1 MHLTAFFVSFFK
13 NYNQRMNRKNGD
25 FLSYDEKYMRLAMQL
40 AGNAI
45 GRTSPNPLVGAVIV
59 KDNRVVGCGW
69 HRKAGTP
76 HAEVHALNQAGELA
90 QGADVYVTLEPCA
103 HYGKTPPCAKALVEA
118 KVKNVYGGLLD
129 VNPKVAG
136 KGFKILEDAGIHVE
150 YGFLQDELRKQ
161 NEVFFKWIEHKKPFV
176 VLKAAMTL
184 DGKIATATGQSK
196 WITNETSRAYGYK
209 LRDIYDGIMVGI
221 NTVIEDNPMLTAR
234 VDGGKNPIRI
244 VVDSSLKI
252 DINANVVQDKSAKT
266 IVATTDKA
274 DKDKILKLQAQNVD
288 VIVVDKDENDKVD
301 IEKLLNIL
309 GQQNICSI
317 LVEGGATLS
326 GSFVAKKLV
335 DKVYFFIAPKIVGGK
350 EAKTPVAGT
359 GILNLQEA
367 LALKD
372 IQIEKLEE
380 DILIIGRVDK
390 DKV

>member
-1 MHLTAFFVSFFK
+1 
-13 NYNQRMNRKNGD
+13 MNRKNGD

-266 IVATTDKA
+266 IIATTDKA
-274 DKDKILKLQAQNVD
+274 NKDKILKLQAQDVD

-301 IEKLLNIL
+301 IEKLLDILGQQNI

-335 DKVYFFIAPKIVGGK
+335 DKVYFFIAPKIIGGK

-380 DILIIGRVDK
+380 DVLIIGRVDK

>member
-1 MHLTAFFVSFFK
+1 
-13 NYNQRMNRKNGD
+13 MNRKNGD

-221 NTVIEDNPMLTAR
+221 NTVIEDNPMLTSR

-274 DKDKILKLQAQNVD
+274 DKDKILKLQAQDVD

-301 IEKLLNIL
+301 IEKLLDIL

-335 DKVYFFIAPKIVGGK
+335 DKVYFFIAPKIIGGK

-372 IQIEKLEE
+372 IQVEKLDE

>member
-1 MHLTAFFVSFFK
+1 
-13 NYNQRMNRKNGD
+13 MNRKNGD

-184 DGKIATATGQSK
+184 DGKIAIATGQSK

-221 NTVIEDNPMLTAR
+221 NTVIKDNPMLTAR

-266 IVATTDKA
+266 IIATTDKA
-274 DKDKILKLQAQNVD
+274 DKDKILKLQAQDVD
-288 VIVVDKDENDKVD
+288 VIVVDKDKNDKVD
-301 IEKLLNIL
+301 IEKLLDIL

-335 DKVYFFIAPKIVGGK
+335 DKVYFFIAPKIIGGK

-367 LALKD
+367 LTLKD

>member
-1 MHLTAFFVSFFK
+1 
-13 NYNQRMNRKNGD
+13 MNRKNGD

-184 DGKIATATGQSK
+184 DGKIATETGQSK

-244 VVDSSLKI
+244 VVDSSLRI

-274 DKDKILKLQAQNVD
+274 DKDKILKLQAQDVD

-301 IEKLLNIL
+301 IEKLLDIL

-326 GSFVAKKLV
+326 GSFVARKLV

>member
-1 MHLTAFFVSFFK
+1 
-13 NYNQRMNRKNGD
+13 MNRKNGD

-103 HYGKTPPCAKALVEA
+103 HYGKTPPCSKALVEA

-161 NEVFFKWIEHKKPFV
+161 NEVFFKWIEHKKPFI

-266 IVATTDKA
+266 IIATTDKA
-274 DKDKILKLQAQNVD
+274 DKDKILKLQAQDVD
-288 VIVVDKDENDKVD
+288 VIVVDKDKNDKVD
-301 IEKLLNIL
+301 IEKLLDIL

-335 DKVYFFIAPKIVGGK
+335 DKVDFFIAPKIVGGK

>member
-1 MHLTAFFVSFFK
+1 
-13 NYNQRMNRKNGD
+13 MNRKNGD

-76 HAEVHALNQAGELA
+76 HAEIHALNQAGELA

-161 NEVFFKWIEHKKPFV
+161 NEVFFKWIEHKKPFI
-176 VLKAAMTL
+176 VLKVAMTL

-252 DINANVVQDKSAKT
+252 DINANVVQDKSVKT
-266 IVATTDKA
+266 IIATTDKA
-274 DKDKILKLQAQNVD
+274 DKDKILKLQAQDID

-301 IEKLLNIL
+301 IEKLLDIL

-335 DKVYFFIAPKIVGGK
+335 DKVYFFIAPKIIGGK

>member
-1 MHLTAFFVSFFK
+1 
-13 NYNQRMNRKNGD
+13 MNRKNGD

-244 VVDSSLKI
+244 VVDSSLRI

-274 DKDKILKLQAQNVD
+274 DKDKILKLQAQDVD

-301 IEKLLNIL
+301 IEKLLDIL
-309 GQQNICSI
+309 GQKNICSI

-335 DKVYFFIAPKIVGGK
+335 DKVYFFIAPKIIGGK

-372 IQIEKLEE
+372 IQIEKIEE

>member
-1 MHLTAFFVSFFK
+1 
-13 NYNQRMNRKNGD
+13 MNRKNGD

-76 HAEVHALNQAGELA
+76 HAEVHALNQTGELA

-244 VVDSSLKI
+244 VVDSNLKI

-274 DKDKILKLQAQNVD
+274 DKDKILKLQAQDVD

-301 IEKLLNIL
+301 IEKLLDIL

-367 LALKD
+367 LSLKD
-372 IQIEKLEE
+372 IQIEKLKE

>member
-1 MHLTAFFVSFFK
+1 
-13 NYNQRMNRKNGD
+13 MNRKNGD

-161 NEVFFKWIEHKKPFV
+161 NEVFFKWIEHKKPFI

-244 VVDSSLKI
+244 VVDSSLRI

-274 DKDKILKLQAQNVD
+274 DKDKILKLQAQDVD

-301 IEKLLNIL
+301 IEKLLDIL

-317 LVEGGATLS
+317 LVEGGATLN

-335 DKVYFFIAPKIVGGK
+335 DKVYFFIAPKIIGGK

>member
-1 MHLTAFFVSFFK
+1 
-13 NYNQRMNRKNGD
+13 MNRKNGD
-25 FLSYDEKYMRLAMQL
+25 FLSYDEKYMKLAMQL

-266 IVATTDKA
+266 IIATTDKA
-274 DKDKILKLQAQNVD
+274 DKDKILKLQAQDVD
-288 VIVVDKDENDKVD
+288 VIVVDKGKNDKVD
-301 IEKLLNIL
+301 IEKLLDIL

-372 IQIEKLEE
+372 IQVEKLDE

>member
-1 MHLTAFFVSFFK
+1 
-13 NYNQRMNRKNGD
+13 MNRKNGD

-103 HYGKTPPCAKALVEA
+103 HYGKTPPCSKALVEA

-161 NEVFFKWIEHKKPFV
+161 NEVFFKWIEHKKPFI

-274 DKDKILKLQAQNVD
+274 DKDKILKLQAQDVD
-288 VIVVDKDENDKVD
+288 VIVVDKDGNDKVD
-301 IEKLLNIL
+301 IEKLLDIL

-350 EAKTPVAGT
+350 EAKTPVAGI

>member
-1 MHLTAFFVSFFK
+1 
-13 NYNQRMNRKNGD
+13 MNRKNGD

-335 DKVYFFIAPKIVGGK
+335 DKVYFFIAPKLVGGK

>member
-1 MHLTAFFVSFFK
+1 
-13 NYNQRMNRKNGD
+13 MNRKNGD

-103 HYGKTPPCAKALVEA
+103 HYGKTPPCSKALVEA

-161 NEVFFKWIEHKKPFV
+161 NEVFFKWIEHKKPFI

-184 DGKIATATGQSK
+184 DGKIATAIGQSK

-274 DKDKILKLQAQNVD
+274 DKDKILKLQAQDVD

-301 IEKLLNIL
+301 IEKLLDIL

-367 LALKD
+367 LSLKD

>member
-1 MHLTAFFVSFFK
+1 
-13 NYNQRMNRKNGD
+13 MNRKNGD

-221 NTVIEDNPMLTAR
+221 NTVIEDNPMLTSR

-274 DKDKILKLQAQNVD
+274 DKDKILKLQAQDVD

-301 IEKLLNIL
+301 IEKLLDIL

-335 DKVYFFIAPKIVGGK
+335 DKVDFFIAPKIVGGK

>member
-1 MHLTAFFVSFFK
+1 
-13 NYNQRMNRKNGD
+13 MNRKNGD

-221 NTVIEDNPMLTAR
+221 NTVIEDNPMLTSR

-266 IVATTDKA
+266 IIATTDKA
-274 DKDKILKLQAQNVD
+274 DKDKILKLQAQDVD
-288 VIVVDKDENDKVD
+288 VIVVDKDKNDKVD
-301 IEKLLNIL
+301 IEKLLDIL

-335 DKVYFFIAPKIVGGK
+335 DKVYFFIAPKIIGGK

>member
-1 MHLTAFFVSFFK
+1 
-13 NYNQRMNRKNGD
+13 MNRKNGD

-161 NEVFFKWIEHKKPFV
+161 NEVFFKWIEHKKPFI

-274 DKDKILKLQAQNVD
+274 NKDKILKLQAQDVD
-288 VIVVDKDENDKVD
+288 VIVVDKDKNDKVD
-301 IEKLLNIL
+301 IEKLLDIL

-380 DILIIGRVDK
+380 DVLIIGRVDK

>member
-1 MHLTAFFVSFFK
+1 
-13 NYNQRMNRKNGD
+13 MNRKNGD

-266 IVATTDKA
+266 IIATTDKA
-274 DKDKILKLQAQNVD
+274 DKDKILKLQAQDVD
-288 VIVVDKDENDKVD
+288 VIVVDKDKNDKVD
-301 IEKLLNIL
+301 IEKLLDIL

-367 LALKD
+367 LVLKD

>member
-1 MHLTAFFVSFFK
+1 
-13 NYNQRMNRKNGD
+13 MNRKNGD

-103 HYGKTPPCAKALVEA
+103 HYGKTPPCAKALVKA

-136 KGFKILEDAGIHVE
+136 KGFKILEDAGIYVE

-161 NEVFFKWIEHKKPFV
+161 NEVFFKWIEHKKPFI

-244 VVDSSLKI
+244 VVDSSLRI

-274 DKDKILKLQAQNVD
+274 DKDKILKLQAQDVD

-301 IEKLLNIL
+301 IEKLLDIL

-350 EAKTPVAGT
+350 EAKTPVGGT
-359 GILNLQEA
+359 GILILQEA

>member
-1 MHLTAFFVSFFK
+1 
-13 NYNQRMNRKNGD
+13 MNRKNGD

-103 HYGKTPPCAKALVEA
+103 HYGKTPPCAKALVKA

-274 DKDKILKLQAQNVD
+274 DKDKILKLQAQDVD

-301 IEKLLNIL
+301 IEKLLDIL

-326 GSFVAKKLV
+326 GSFVARKLV

>member
-1 MHLTAFFVSFFK
+1 
-13 NYNQRMNRKNGD
+13 MNRKNGD

-103 HYGKTPPCAKALVEA
+103 HYGKTPPCSKALVEA

-161 NEVFFKWIEHKKPFV
+161 NEVFFKWIEHKKPFII
-176 VLKAAMTL
+176 LKAAMTL

-274 DKDKILKLQAQNVD
+274 DKDKILKLQAQDVD

-301 IEKLLNIL
+301 IEKLLDIL

>member
-1 MHLTAFFVSFFK
+1 
-13 NYNQRMNRKNGD
+13 MNRKNGD

-103 HYGKTPPCAKALVEA
+103 HYGKTPPCSKALVEA

-161 NEVFFKWIEHKKPFV
+161 NEVFFKWIEHKKPFI

-244 VVDSSLKI
+244 VVDSSLRI

-274 DKDKILKLQAQNVD
+274 DKDKILKLQAQDVD

-301 IEKLLNIL
+301 IEKLLDIL

>member
-1 MHLTAFFVSFFK
+1 
-13 NYNQRMNRKNGD
+13 MNRKNGD

-90 QGADVYVTLEPCA
+90 QSADVYVTLEPCA

-161 NEVFFKWIEHKKPFV
+161 NEVFFKWIEHKKPFI

-335 DKVYFFIAPKIVGGK
+335 DKVYFFIAPKIIGGK

-367 LALKD
+367 LTLKD

>member
-1 MHLTAFFVSFFK
+1 
-13 NYNQRMNRKNGD
+13 MNRKNGD

-196 WITNETSRAYGYK
+196 WITNEISRAYGYK

-274 DKDKILKLQAQNVD
+274 DKDKILKLQAQDVD
-288 VIVVDKDENDKVD
+288 VIIVDKDENDKVD
-301 IEKLLNIL
+301 IEKLLDIL

-335 DKVYFFIAPKIVGGK
+335 DKVYFFIAPKIIGGK

>member
-1 MHLTAFFVSFFK
+1 
-13 NYNQRMNRKNGD
+13 MNRKNGD
-25 FLSYDEKYMRLAMQL
+25 FLSYDEKYMKLAMQL

-266 IVATTDKA
+266 IIATTDKA
-274 DKDKILKLQAQNVD
+274 DKDKILKLQAQDVD

-301 IEKLLNIL
+301 IEKLLDIL

-335 DKVYFFIAPKIVGGK
+335 DKVYFFIAPKIIGGK

-372 IQIEKLEE
+372 IQVEKLDE

>member
-1 MHLTAFFVSFFK
+1 
-13 NYNQRMNRKNGD
+13 MNRKNGD
-25 FLSYDEKYMRLAMQL
+25 FLSYDEKYMKLAMQL

-266 IVATTDKA
+266 IIATTDKA
-274 DKDKILKLQAQNVD
+274 DKDKILKLQAQDVD
-288 VIVVDKDENDKVD
+288 VIVVDKDKNDKVD
-301 IEKLLNIL
+301 IEKLLDIL

-317 LVEGGATLS
+317 LVEGGAT
-326 GSFVAKKLV
+326 LV

-372 IQIEKLEE
+372 IQVEKLDE

>member
-1 MHLTAFFVSFFK
+1 
-13 NYNQRMNRKNGD
+13 MNRKNGD

-161 NEVFFKWIEHKKPFV
+161 NEVFFKWIEHKKPFI
-176 VLKAAMTL
+176 VLKVAMTL

-244 VVDSSLKI
+244 VVDSSLRI

-274 DKDKILKLQAQNVD
+274 DKDKILKLQAQDVD
-288 VIVVDKDENDKVD
+288 VIVVDKDKNDKVD
-301 IEKLLNIL
+301 IEKLLDIL

-335 DKVYFFIAPKIVGGK
+335 DKVYFFIAPKIIGGK
-350 EAKTPVAGT
+350 EAKTPVSGT

-367 LALKD
+367 LTLKD
-372 IQIEKLEE
+372 IKIEKLEE

>member
-1 MHLTAFFVSFFK
+1 
-13 NYNQRMNRKNGD
+13 MNRKNGD

-90 QGADVYVTLEPCA
+90 QGSDVYVTLEPCA
-103 HYGKTPPCAKALVEA
+103 HYGKTPPCSKALVEA

-161 NEVFFKWIEHKKPFV
+161 NEVFFKWIEHKKPFI

-274 DKDKILKLQAQNVD
+274 DKDKILKLQAQDVD

-301 IEKLLNIL
+301 IEKLLDIL

-350 EAKTPVAGT
+350 EAKTPVAGI

>member
-1 MHLTAFFVSFFK
+1 
-13 NYNQRMNRKNGD
+13 MNRKNGD

-221 NTVIEDNPMLTAR
+221 NTVIEDNPMLTSR

-266 IVATTDKA
+266 IIATTDKA
-274 DKDKILKLQAQNVD
+274 DKDKILKLQAQDVD
-288 VIVVDKDENDKVD
+288 VIVVDKDKNDKVD
-301 IEKLLNIL
+301 IEKLLDIL

-372 IQIEKLEE
+372 IQIGKLEE

>member
-1 MHLTAFFVSFFK
+1 
-13 NYNQRMNRKNGD
+13 MNRKNGD

-103 HYGKTPPCAKALVEA
+103 HYGKTPPCSKALVEA

-129 VNPKVAG
+129 LNPKVAG

-161 NEVFFKWIEHKKPFV
+161 NEVFFKWIEHKKPFI

-266 IVATTDKA
+266 IIATTDKA
-274 DKDKILKLQAQNVD
+274 DKDKILKLQAQDVD
-288 VIVVDKDENDKVD
+288 VIVVDKDKNDKVD
-301 IEKLLNIL
+301 IEKLLDIL

-335 DKVYFFIAPKIVGGK
+335 DKVYFFIAPKIIGGK

-380 DILIIGRVDK
+380 DVLIIGRVDK

>member
-1 MHLTAFFVSFFK
+1 
-13 NYNQRMNRKNGD
+13 MNRKNGD

-90 QGADVYVTLEPCA
+90 QDADVYVTLEPCA

-161 NEVFFKWIEHKKPFV
+161 NEVFFKWIEHKKPFI

-335 DKVYFFIAPKIVGGK
+335 DKVYFFIAPKIIGGK

-367 LALKD
+367 LTLKD

>member
-1 MHLTAFFVSFFK
+1 
-13 NYNQRMNRKNGD
+13 MNRKNGD

-103 HYGKTPPCAKALVEA
+103 HYGKTPPCSKALVEA

-161 NEVFFKWIEHKKPFV
+161 NEVFFKWIEHKKPFI

-184 DGKIATATGQSK
+184 DGKIAAATGQSK

-274 DKDKILKLQAQNVD
+274 DKDKILKLQAQDVD

-301 IEKLLNIL
+301 IEKLLDIL

>member
-1 MHLTAFFVSFFK
+1 
-13 NYNQRMNRKNGD
+13 MNRKNGD

-161 NEVFFKWIEHKKPFV
+161 NEVFFKWIEHKKPFI

-288 VIVVDKDENDKVD
+288 VIVVDKDKNDKVD
-301 IEKLLNIL
+301 IEKLLDIL

-335 DKVYFFIAPKIVGGK
+335 DKVYFFIAPKIIGGK

-367 LALKD
+367 LTLKD

>member
-1 MHLTAFFVSFFK
+1 
-13 NYNQRMNRKNGD
+13 MNRKNGD

-234 VDGGKNPIRI
+234 VDGGKNSIRI

-266 IVATTDKA
+266 IIATTDKA
-274 DKDKILKLQAQNVD
+274 DKDKILKLQAQDVD
-288 VIVVDKDENDKVD
+288 VIVVDKDKNDKVD
-301 IEKLLNIL
+301 IEKLLDIL

>member
-1 MHLTAFFVSFFK
+1 
-13 NYNQRMNRKNGD
+13 MNRKNGD

-161 NEVFFKWIEHKKPFV
+161 NEVFFKWIEHKKTFV

-234 VDGGKNPIRI
+234 VDVGKNPIRI

>member
-1 MHLTAFFVSFFK
+1 
-13 NYNQRMNRKNGD
+13 
-25 FLSYDEKYMRLAMQL
+25 MRLAMQL

-244 VVDSSLKI
+244 VVDSNLKI

-326 GSFVAKKLV
+326 GSFVAK
-335 DKVYFFIAPKIVGGK
+335 
-350 EAKTPVAGT
+350 
-359 GILNLQEA
+359 N
-367 LALKD
+367 
-372 IQIEKLEE
+372 
-380 DILIIGRVDK
+380 
-390 DKV
+390 

>member
-1 MHLTAFFVSFFK
+1 
-13 NYNQRMNRKNGD
+13 MNRKNGD

-103 HYGKTPPCAKALVEA
+103 HYGKTPPCSKALVEA

-161 NEVFFKWIEHKKPFV
+161 NEVFFKWIEHKKPFI

-234 VDGGKNPIRI
+234 VDGGKNLIRI

-274 DKDKILKLQAQNVD
+274 DKDKILKLQAQDVD

-301 IEKLLNIL
+301 IEKLLDIL

-335 DKVYFFIAPKIVGGK
+335 DKVYFFIAPKIIGGK

-367 LALKD
+367 LTLKD

>member
-1 MHLTAFFVSFFK
+1 
-13 NYNQRMNRKNGD
+13 MNRKNGD

-69 HRKAGTP
+69 HRKAGTL

-266 IVATTDKA
+266 IIATTDKA
-274 DKDKILKLQAQNVD
+274 DKDKFLKLQAQDVD

-301 IEKLLNIL
+301 IEKLLDIL

-335 DKVYFFIAPKIVGGK
+335 DKVYFFIAPKIIGGK

-367 LALKD
+367 LTLKD

>member
-1 MHLTAFFVSFFK
+1 
-13 NYNQRMNRKNGD
+13 MNRKNGD

-161 NEVFFKWIEHKKPFV
+161 NEVFFKWIEHKKPFI

-266 IVATTDKA
+266 IIATTDKA
-274 DKDKILKLQAQNVD
+274 DKDKILKLQAQDVD
-288 VIVVDKDENDKVD
+288 VIVVDKDKNDKVD
-301 IEKLLNIL
+301 IEKLLDIL

-335 DKVYFFIAPKIVGGK
+335 DKVDFFIAPKIVGGK

-380 DILIIGRVDK
+380 DVLIIGRVDK

>member
-1 MHLTAFFVSFFK
+1 
-13 NYNQRMNRKNGD
+13 MNRKNGD

-161 NEVFFKWIEHKKPFV
+161 NEVFFKWIEHKKPFI

-221 NTVIEDNPMLTAR
+221 NTVIEDDPILTAR

-274 DKDKILKLQAQNVD
+274 DKDKILKLQAQDVD

-301 IEKLLNIL
+301 IEKLLDIL
-309 GQQNICSI
+309 GQKNICSI
-317 LVEGGATLS
+317 LVEGGATLN
-326 GSFVAKKLV
+326 GSFVTKKLV
-335 DKVYFFIAPKIVGGK
+335 DKVYFFIAPKIIGGK

>member
-1 MHLTAFFVSFFK
+1 
-13 NYNQRMNRKNGD
+13 MNRKNGD

-161 NEVFFKWIEHKKPFV
+161 NEVFFKWIEHKKPFI

-274 DKDKILKLQAQNVD
+274 DKDKILKLQAQDVD

-301 IEKLLNIL
+301 IEKLLDIL

-317 LVEGGATLS
+317 LVEGGATLN

-335 DKVYFFIAPKIVGGK
+335 DKVYFFIAPKIIGGK

-367 LALKD
+367 LTLKD
-372 IQIEKLEE
+372 IQFEKLEE